1 LQLIEGLHRPGGGS
15 ASGAGTSEGMTV
27 VLVTHE
33 QGLAERFADRIV
45 TISDGRIEREERR

>member
-1 LQLIEGLHRPGGGS
+1 
-15 ASGAGTSEGMTV
+15 

-33 QGLAERFADRIV
+33 QALAERFADRIV